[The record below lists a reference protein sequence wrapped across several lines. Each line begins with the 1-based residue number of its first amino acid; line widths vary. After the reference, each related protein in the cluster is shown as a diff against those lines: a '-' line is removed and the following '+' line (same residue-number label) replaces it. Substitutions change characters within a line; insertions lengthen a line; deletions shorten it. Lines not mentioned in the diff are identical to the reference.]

1 MRRNNVRGPTSALTE
16 FLRES
21 GITHSLIRR
30 RAQQQQQQQQQQQ
43 VEAGP
48 SNASGSGNQEGTNE
62 EAHGGT
68 TGAPSG
74 EAAADSDHLD
84 SEEEPPAKKRKVSK
98 AALEK
103 QKAAAKKKAK
113 KQDDGDYEDDED
125 DAYTALSKSL
135 WTNKSA
141 NPRPPTG
148 SLEKCAKCSKKFT
161 VTKYTIAANPPPGH
175 LCHPCTKAS
184 GADPFKKPAAPR
196 KRKSA
201 AQRRAVTNIQ
211 ERKFPTLV
219 SFCIKVVSK
228 HINDVEAFGD
238 IGSVNLDRIARVLC
252 RNRSLTPE
260 NAILFYDTKN
270 TDLKIYDGT
279 KLEPPA
285 LTTLALLNPNLTSL
299 RIDFCGHLDDAVLNS
314 WSTSLPSLTRLELLG
329 PFLVRVPAWISFFE
343 FHSELKSLLVHQ
355 SPRFDLEC
363 MSALARH
370 CPDITELRLKEIGKL
385 DDTFLPHISA
395 LQHLE
400 QLDLSSPSASCSSDG
415 LLGVLHA
422 RGAQLTHLDL
432 SGHEELDDDFLQDG
446 ICAHAQR
453 LVSLRLDNLPTLTDE
468 GVAAFFR
475 AWTPT
480 ALSTLSIARA
490 HEVGASALPALL
502 ECAARTTLSALNIS
516 SWGNTTADA
525 LANIASARELRALDV
540 GWNRAVD
547 DFVIKAILDG
557 CPKLEEIKCWG
568 CNQVTSGCPRKSNVS
583 LVGVESY
590 VYVSAY

>member
-21 GITHSLIRR
+21 GINHSFIRR
-30 RAQQQQQQQQQQQ
+30 RGQQQQQQQQQQQ
-43 VEAGP
+43 AEAGP
-48 SNASGSGNQEGTNE
+48 SNVSGSGNQEDTNE
-62 EAHGGT
+62 GAHGGT
-68 TGAPSG
+68 TSAPSG
-74 EAAADSDHLD
+74 EVAPDSDHLD
-84 SEEEPPAKKRKVSK
+84 SEEEPPVKKRKVSK
-98 AALEK
+98 ATLEK
-103 QKAAAKKKAK
+103 QKAAAKKQAK
-113 KQDDGDYEDDED
+113 KQDDDDYEEDED
-125 DAYTALSKSL
+125 DTYTALSKSL

-141 NPRPPTG
+141 NPKPPTG
-148 SLEKCAKCSKKFT
+148 SLEKCAKCSKQFT
-161 VTKYTIAANPPPGH
+161 VTKYTIAANPPPGY

-196 KRKSA
+196 KRRSA
-201 AQRRAVTNIQ
+201 AEKRTVTNFQ

-238 IGSVNLDRIARVLC
+238 IGTVNLDKIVRVLC

-260 NAILFYDTKN
+260 NATLFYDTRN
-270 TDLKIYDGT
+270 TSLNIYDGT

-299 RIDFCGHLDDAVLNS
+299 RIDYCGHLDEAVLNS

-329 PFLVRVPAWISFFE
+329 PFLVRVPAWISFFQS
-343 FHSELKSLLVHQ
+343 HSRLKGLLLHQ

-363 MSALARH
+363 MSALAKN

-385 DDTFLPHISA
+385 DDTFLPHISS
-395 LQHLE
+395 LRHLE
-400 QLDLSSPSASCSSDG
+400 QLDLSAPSASCSEDG
-415 LLGVLHA
+415 LIGVLHA
-422 RGAQLTHLDL
+422 RGAQLTHLNL
-432 SGHEELDDDFLQDG
+432 SGHVELGDDFLQDG
-446 ICAHAQR
+446 ICAHAPR
-453 LVSLRLDNLPTLTDE
+453 LISLRLDNLPTLTDE
-468 GVAAFFR
+468 GVATFFR
-475 AWTPT
+475 AWTPA
-480 ALSTLSIARA
+480 ALTTLSLARA
-490 HEVGASALPALL
+490 HEVGASALPALI
-502 ECAARTTLSALNIS
+502 ECARTTLSALNIS
-516 SWGNTTADA
+516 SWRETTADA
-525 LANIASARELRALDV
+525 LVNIASARELRALDV

-568 CNQVTSGCPRKSNVS
+568 CNRVTPDCPRKSNVS
-583 LVGVESY
+583 LVGVESF